1 MARFRLGLV
10 GAGRMGQTHLRAIA
24 GSDRVDSLVG
34 ETATATEDIPS
45 GGVGKAELRGTTW
58 TARNSGSAL
67 LAKNTRCRVERVDGL
82 TIWIRPE

>member
-1 MARFRLGLV
+1 MMRL
-10 GAGRMGQTHLRAIA
+10 APA

-34 ETATATEDIPS
+34 EAATASEDIPS

-58 TARNSGSAL
+58 TARNSGTAL